1 LLSATL
7 ACAVAIALTRAA
19 GADAPPLKIG
29 FVATLSGAFT
39 QSGKAAD
46 AAIAA
51 FFKEHGDTVAG
62 RKVVIIKRDDGG
74 NAPENARR
82 LAQELVVSE
91 QVDFLMGIVY
101 STNALAVG
109 DVSTKAKKPTFI
121 TNAAANGILEP
132 NPYMARFSYTLGELT
147 TPLAQWALKNNI
159 KTAYII
165 CLDYSAGLDAAS
177 GFQSAFTGGGGKILG
192 EVHVPISAQDYS
204 PYVQRIKDA
213 KPQAVFV
220 ALNVSGHSF
229 LTAWDAAG
237 GPATGAKILAT
248 GDLTSE
254 TMLPSL
260 ADTALGAITAMNYS
274 ATHNSA
280 LNRQLARDMH
290 AADNSIDAPDFASVA
305 TYDALQAIYKTVE
318 AQKGNVEPDKTMQLV
333 RGLKFESPRG
343 PIEID
348 ARTRDI
354 VQNIYIRRVEKVD
367 GKYQN
372 TEIATY
378 PQVHD
383 PLEK

>member
-1 LLSATL
+1 M
-7 ACAVAIALTRAA
+7 TRAA

-177 GFQSAFTGGGGKILG
+177 GFQSAFTGGG
-192 EVHVPISAQDYS
+192 
-204 PYVQRIKDA
+204 
-213 KPQAVFV
+213 
-220 ALNVSGHSF
+220 
-229 LTAWDAAG
+229 
-237 GPATGAKILAT
+237 AKILAT